1 MPANWWAFF
10 VFKKCNPKEL
20 PSPLEKLPTLLV
32 IFKDEMGRIL
42 CIDDDP
48 VALTLLSGL
57 LQSNAHT
64 VVTAKSGEEG
74 NRAAKSARAEII
86 ICDLMMPEMD
96 GAALHA
102 VLSKTQPDHAERMVF
117 CTGGAPNPR
126 LQDFLNQDDSRPVLT
141 KPFDQSDLD
150 DVLAHW
156 QGLKGP

>member
-1 MPANWWAFF
+1 M
-10 VFKKCNPKEL
+10 KI
-20 PSPLEKLPTLLV
+20 LLV
-32 IFKDEMGRIL
+32 DDEPLLLSAIKRML
-42 CIDDDP
+42 SEHQCTTALSAD
-48 VALTLLSGL
+48 VAL
-57 LQSNAHT
+57 NALT
-64 VVTAKSGEEG
+64 NGAFDG
-74 NRAAKSARAEII
+74 IL
-86 ICDLMMPEMD
+86 CDLMMPEMD